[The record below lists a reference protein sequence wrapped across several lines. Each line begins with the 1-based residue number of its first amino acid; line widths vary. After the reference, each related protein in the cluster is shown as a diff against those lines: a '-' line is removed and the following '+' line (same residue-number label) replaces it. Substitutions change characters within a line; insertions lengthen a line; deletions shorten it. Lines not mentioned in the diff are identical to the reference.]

1 MFSTMALADESNSTP
16 PLPQSMYV
24 AREEKSIETEK
35 RNSSH
40 IGVFSSSG
48 GQIDAVLYEKNT
60 CACTRGHHAMRW

>member
-1 MFSTMALADESNSTP
+1 MFSTMALADESNSTLLTP
-16 PLPQSMYV
+16 SPK
-24 AREEKSIETEK
+24 AEREEKSIETEK

-40 IGVFSSSG
+40 IGVFSSSSG